1 MAQKITDEYLG
12 KKIKL
17 LKKSAKKNRF
27 NPRPGKR
34 RFGLYDYLSDL
45 YAVYLELES
54 KGLAKKA
61 ARKLIKRFHLR
72 VQKGTHL
79 LRVLIEVSAGPEDV
93 RQKSRWTQAL
103 RYVLG
108 WKAPPEKAKQYL
120 KWGPG
125 IAGCARKQ
133 AMNTRGARQRALAT
147 ASNSGDPMRAQGE
160 LEPSSQ

>member
-1 MAQKITDEYLG
+1 MGAKLTDEYLRHM
-12 KKIKL
+12 IKL
-17 LKKSAKKNRF
+17 LKKSARENRF
-27 NPRPGKR
+27 DCRPGKR

-61 ARKLIKRFHLR
+61 ARKLIKRLHLR
-72 VQKGTHL
+72 VQRGSHPI
-79 LRVLIEVSAGPEDV
+79 RVLIEASAGPEDA

-108 WKAPPEKAKQYL
+108 WKAPPEKAKHYL

-125 IAGCARKQ
+125 IAGCAKKQ
-133 AMNTRGARQRALAT
+133 AANIRGARQRALA
-147 ASNSGDPMRAQGE
+147 ANGNLGDPTRAQGE
-160 LEPSSQ
+160 LEPSR